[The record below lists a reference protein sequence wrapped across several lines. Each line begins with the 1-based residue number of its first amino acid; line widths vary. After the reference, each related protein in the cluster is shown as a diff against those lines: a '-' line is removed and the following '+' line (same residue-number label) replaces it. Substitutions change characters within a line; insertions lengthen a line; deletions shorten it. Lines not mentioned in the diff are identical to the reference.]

1 MIKTI
6 IKRDGTKEDF
16 SADKING
23 WSEWAS
29 KTLGRY
35 VNWSEVVVN
44 TVGTL
49 PTECTSQ
56 ELQESLIRYCLGKHT
71 WEYNRMAGR
80 LYSSL
85 LTRLIHNSDKYPT
98 VKEVHDKLYKDGLMR
113 KLDYTDEEYAEVE
126 KIIDHSIN
134 LKYPHYALHQ
144 NRMKYSLCNR
154 VTGKEYETSQIMYM
168 RMAMSASEFEPKD
181 QRMQSVRDYYD
192 AFANH
197 RLNVPT
203 PFYLNLGTKLNGY
216 ASCCLLTV
224 KDEVASLATGDHISY
239 MMTAMSA
246 GIGFHI
252 KTRSLH
258 DPVRGGA
265 ISHYGKLPYLRSH
278 QASVSAN
285 KQSGG
290 RGGASTT
297 SFNLYDPEIAT
308 LLKLKNPITP
318 LAKQIRGLDYSFGS
332 NRLLIQKAGRN
343 EDIALFSYYGNEE
356 LYEAIYSGDADYF
369 EKLYNEFVKSDKP
382 RTMVSARKIL
392 VSALGEE
399 FDTGRMYEHF
409 PDSMNTHTPF
419 LDKIYSSN
427 LCLTG
432 DTVLEVKSN
441 GTEYKTTLKDVV
453 NTQESLEVK
462 SYNIDTKE
470 VEYKLISAK
479 ALTAKN
485 AKLMCITHNSG
496 KYIECTPEHK
506 VYTSNR
512 GYVEAKDILSTDKL
526 VIDGVQDNTDELLSI
541 VNLANQEDVYDIT
554 VEDNHNFF
562 ANGILVHN
570 CQEIFLPTAGFENVM
585 ELYSSYDEERNY
597 ILFQSDDSDYMYKIY
612 NFAKVSTKRGD
623 IYALKLQQGD
633 TVTIPETNK
642 VVKVHKVIKREQ
654 AGEIALCNI
663 GGIIVSNIPDDETY
677 SRVAKISLKLVH
689 FGITRSDYVFKN
701 LEETAK
707 ARMNAGIGIV
717 GLAELMAK
725 KGFKYSTQEGKN
737 FIHEVAESHY
747 WHLLN
752 ASLELSEEYGNA
764 DWMYKTKW
772 VDGWTPLDTYCK
784 EVDNLVTVDN
794 KRDWVG
800 ISKRIKDNGG
810 HAFSVLSS
818 MMPSESCLYKDQ
830 RIRTHKVTVDI
841 ELEDGTVKRYNPDDK
856 LTIIRNGIKMEEV
869 VTNIVDGDDI
879 IS

>member
-44 TVGTL
+44 TIGTL

-168 RMAMSASEFEPKD
+168 RMAMSASEYEPKD

-290 RGGASTT
+290 RGGASTG
-297 SFNLYDPEIAT
+297 SFNIYDPEIAS

-332 NRLLIQKAGRN
+332 NRLLVQKAGRN

-409 PDSMNTHTPF
+409 TDSMNTHTPF

-427 LCLTG
+427 L
-432 DTVLEVKSN
+432 
-441 GTEYKTTLKDVV
+441 
-453 NTQESLEVK
+453 
-462 SYNIDTKE
+462 
-470 VEYKLISAK
+470 
-479 ALTAKN
+479 
-485 AKLMCITHNSG
+485 
-496 KYIECTPEHK
+496 
-506 VYTSNR
+506 
-512 GYVEAKDILSTDKL
+512 
-526 VIDGVQDNTDELLSI
+526 
-541 VNLANQEDVYDIT
+541 
-554 VEDNHNFF
+554 
-562 ANGILVHN
+562 

-689 FGITRSDYVFKN
+689 FGITRSDYVFKS

-810 HAFSVLSS
+810 HAFSVLASH
-818 MMPSESCLYKDQ
+818 MPSESSSISGATTNGVY
-830 RIRTHKVTVDI
+830 
-841 ELEDGTVKRYNPDDK
+841 P
-856 LTIIRNGIKMEEV
+856 IRNYFLNKTNDSLSLSYVVPDSTRLKDKYESAWDISVKDMIEVYAIIQKWTDQGISSDYWFVLNTDTKVSASDMIKQYIMRYKYGHKSKYY
-869 VTNIVDGDDI
+869 TNSLTSKKGLLDVPTESVGQDCETCSI
-879 IS
+879 